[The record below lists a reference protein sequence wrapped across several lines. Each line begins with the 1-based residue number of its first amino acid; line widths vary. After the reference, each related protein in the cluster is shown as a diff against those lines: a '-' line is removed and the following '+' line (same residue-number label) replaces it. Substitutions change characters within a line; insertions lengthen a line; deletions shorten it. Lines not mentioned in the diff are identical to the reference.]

1 MAAEPYSDEEREEII
16 AYGIERGK
24 IILISMSVSL
34 IIGILFGVLP
44 QSIIFMLTFC
54 SLRRYAG
61 GYHADSQ
68 KRCYVISFAVII
80 ITFWMIKILPYYIIA
95 DVFINMS
102 CLVLI
107 LFLAPV
113 ENQNRQLET
122 NERKK
127 YGTKTKTIAT
137 FISLLTVFFRY
148 KGLHNIIIPI
158 LMAFIIVSISLIL
171 GYIKN
176 VKQKNIYTAKCK

>member
-1 MAAEPYSDEEREEII
+1 MATELYSDEEREEII
-16 AYGIERGK
+16 AYGIARGK
-24 IILISMSVSL
+24 IILVSLSVSL
-34 IIGILFGVLP
+34 IIGILFGILP

-68 KRCYVISFAVII
+68 KRCFLISFDVII
-80 ITFWMIKILPYYIIA
+80 ITFWLIKILPYYLIA
-95 DVFINMS
+95 DIFINMS

-127 YGTKTKTIAT
+127 YGAKTKTIAI
-137 FISLLTVFFRY
+137 FISLITVFFRY
-148 KGLHNIIIPI
+148 KGLHYIIIPI
-158 LMAFIIVSISLIL
+158 LMAFLLVSISLIL

-176 VKQKNIYTAKCK
+176 VKQKSVY